1 VEDKMRLAT
10 VGTSFITEHFI
21 AAALKEGSF
30 EVTTVYSR
38 TLDKARVLAD
48 QFNIPLIQD
57 DYKALVHDP
66 MIDVIYIATPND
78 THFKLAKEALE
89 AQKHV
94 ILEKPFVSHSQELRE
109 LLEIAKAND
118 RYVFDA
124 IIPMHLPK
132 YPILKE
138 AIIKAGQINHC
149 NLSMVQRSSRLNAL
163 LSGEEPAIFSLNH
176 SGGALMDLG
185 IYPISICVGLFGK
198 PKEVSYLC
206 HKFSNGI
213 DLNGVIT
220 MSYPDFI
227 VIATIAKDS
236 TGLNFMTFS
245 GDKGHILVDKTPS
258 LISSIAFVEKDK
270 TTELAYPQDASPM
283 IYEIKDFYEVIT
295 QKDTKRYEAWMKLT
309 SDAFEVVDLCRK
321 KADLVFT
328 TDRDK

>member
-38 TLDKARVLAD
+38 TLTKAKVLAD
-48 QFNIPLIQD
+48 QFNIPYIQD
-57 DYKALVHDP
+57 DYKALIHDP

-78 THFKLAKEALE
+78 THYKLAKEALE
-89 AQKHV
+89 AHKHV
-94 ILEKPFVSHSQELRE
+94 ILEKPFVSHHKELRE
-109 LLEIAKAND
+109 LLEIARAHD

-124 IIPMHLPK
+124 IIPMHLPN

-138 AIIKAGQINHC
+138 ALSKVGQLNLC

-198 PKEVSYLC
+198 PLEATYLC

-213 DLNGVIT
+213 DLSGVIT
-220 MSYPDFI
+220 MRYSDFI
-227 VIATIAKDS
+227 VVATIAKDS

-258 LISSIAFVEKDK
+258 LISSISFVEKDK
-270 TTELAYPQDASPM
+270 TTELAHPQDASPM

-295 QKDTKRYEAWMKLT
+295 HKDTDRYNAWMKLT
-309 SDAFEVVDLCRK
+309 SDAFEVVDECRK

-328 TDRDK
+328 ADREN